1 MKTLETEV
9 GGYANKYGWGKLIN
23 VNINGTTNEVRIV
36 FEAFEGGNISEAQ
49 LKSYKLFMH
58 EQSRYE
64 QNILDLMSEYVLNE
78 SIQNPE
84 FTPTSLLFK
93 RDGSIGLI
101 CDCNWDIDQ
110 GIVIILYPNKVI
122 KNQDLFL

>member
-9 GGYANKYGWGKLIN
+9 GVFEFNYGWVKLIN
-23 VNINGTTNEVRIV
+23 LNINEITYEIPLV
-36 FEAFEGGNISEAQ
+36 FEAFEGENISEAQ

-93 RDGSIGLI
+93 RDGIIGLI

>member
-9 GGYANKYGWGKLIN
+9 GVFEFNYGWVKLIN
-23 VNINGTTNEVRIV
+23 LNINEITYEIPLV
-36 FEAFEGGNISEAQ
+36 FEAFEGENISEAQ

>member
-1 MKTLETEV
+1 
-9 GGYANKYGWGKLIN
+9 
-23 VNINGTTNEVRIV
+23 
-36 FEAFEGGNISEAQ
+36 
-49 LKSYKLFMH
+49 MH

-122 KNQDLFL
+122 KIKIFSLIL